1 MASRNPPHSL
11 SPLTQQVQL
20 PESDEI
26 SMDSAISDEAWI
38 DVIQRMDDIYADLV
52 GYQVELEEKNAAL
65 EDAHRFIQSVNSSMS
80 DVLVVCDINGKI
92 QQVNRALERF
102 TGKPASQLAGKPLV
116 TLFSQEHAT
125 MVEDFAEHI
134 RSDSVI
140 DCEVDLIDAQGN
152 ASPMAINCNARF
164 DHEDR
169 LSGLVLTGRPLG
181 ELRRAY
187 TELHKAHE
195 ELKIAQRQLV
205 QSEKMASLGRLV
217 AGVAHEL
224 NNPISFVF
232 GNMHALKRYEQRLQT
247 YLSAIHSNK
256 SDDSCEE
263 LRQKLK
269 VDRMMQ
275 DIGPLIEGSLEGAER
290 VSEIVQ
296 NLRRF
301 TTPQEQ
307 QPREFDLIT
316 VAKSAVQWLVKASRR
331 KPELHTDIP
340 EELLV
345 YNREGPIH
353 QILINLVQN
362 AFDALENKEHPLVE
376 LGAGTDNGKA
386 WISIRDNGS
395 GIAEEDALKI
405 FDPFFTTKPVGKGT
419 GLGLYISYG
428 LATDRCEG
436 DLRFSN
442 HPDGGAIFTLEVPM
456 RVSG

>member
-1 MASRNPPHSL
+1 MAARNTPPNVS
-11 SPLTQQVQL
+11 SLTQQVQL
-20 PESDEI
+20 PEAEQ
-26 SMDSAISDEAWI
+26 MPLGNAVSDEAWI

-80 DVLVVCDINGKI
+80 DVLVVCDINGQI
-92 QQVNRALERF
+92 QQVNRALETF
-102 TGKPASQLAGKPLV
+102 TGKPASELAGKPLV
-116 TLFSQEHAT
+116 SLFGEQHAA
-125 MVEDFAEHI
+125 MVENFAEHI
-134 RSDSVI
+134 RSDSVV
-140 DCEVDLIDAQGN
+140 DCEVDLLDAQGN

-232 GNMHALKRYEQRLQT
+232 GNMHALKRYEQRLQK
-247 YLSAIHSNK
+247 YLGAVHK
-256 SDDSCEE
+256 EE
-263 LRQKLK
+263 LSEQCEDLRQSLK

-301 TTPQEQ
+301 ATPQEQ
-307 QPREFDLIT
+307 QPREFDLVA
-316 VAKSAVQWLVKASRR
+316 VAKSAVQWLVKASRK
-331 KPELHTDIP
+331 KPELHTQLP
-340 EELLV
+340 EELV
-345 YNREGPIH
+345 IHNREGLVH
-353 QILINLVQN
+353 QILINLLQN
-362 AFDALENKEHPLVE
+362 AFDALESLDAPLLELSAGVE
-376 LGAGTDNGKA
+376 TDKV
-386 WISIRDNGS
+386 WISIRDNGP
-395 GIAEEDALKI
+395 GVTDEDTLKI

-428 LATDRCEG
+428 LATDRCFG
-436 DLRFSN
+436 DLKFRN
-442 HPDGGAIFTLEVPM
+442 HPDGGAVFTLELPFEVPA
-456 RVSG
+456 